1 MLLFFFI
8 IDFKTL
14 IIGTLELMFLFKL
27 RYFLEIYFELIQIYA
42 KNASELEILKYV
54 SNEIIKIIKKK

>member
-14 IIGTLELMFLFKL
+14 IIGTLALMFLFKL
-27 RYFLEIYFELIQIYA
+27 RYFIEIYFELIQIYA